1 MSFTTKKRNGN
12 SFDFSSYFTQVT
24 EEDVLQSIKK
34 EKLSEYDLLNLLS
47 PMATKHL
54 EKMAQRAHDLKL
66 QHFGNV
72 ICLYIPI
79 YVSNYCSNG
88 CTYCGFSMK
97 NNIHRRHMTLE
108 EIEQEAKE
116 IAKTKIE
123 HIILLTGEVK
133 DLSTLEY
140 IKQGVSILKN
150 IFPPFLWKLCSRDER
165 ICRIKRSRL
174 GRNDHLSRNL

>member
-1 MSFTTKKRNGN
+1 MSFYEQKKQWDT
-12 SFDFSSYFTQVT
+12 FDFTSYFTQVR
-24 EEDVLQSIKK
+24 EEDVLQSLEK
-34 EKLSEYDLLNLLS
+34 EKLSEYDFLNLLS
-47 PMATKHL
+47 PIATKYL
-54 EKMAQRAHDLKL
+54 EKMAQKAHNLKL

-97 NNIHRRHMTLE
+97 NKIHRRHMTLE

-133 DLSTLEY
+133 NLSTLEY
-140 IKQGVSILKN
+140 VKQGVRSE
-150 IFPPFLWKLCSRDER
+150 ER
-165 ICRIKRSRL
+165 RVGKECRSRWSPY
-174 GRNDHLSRNL
+174 H